1 MTGLLE
7 QRTIQNKVVSQ
18 IITVD
23 QAVSMLYLRDIIGN
37 TNTGQQGVRKSHFQQ
52 WSKLSAAERRTSV
65 QAKVRRTEYDQRKE
79 RHSCN

>member
-37 TNTGQQGVRKSHFQQ
+37 TNTGQQGFRMSHFQQ
-52 WSKLSAAERRTSV
+52 RSKLSAAERRTSV